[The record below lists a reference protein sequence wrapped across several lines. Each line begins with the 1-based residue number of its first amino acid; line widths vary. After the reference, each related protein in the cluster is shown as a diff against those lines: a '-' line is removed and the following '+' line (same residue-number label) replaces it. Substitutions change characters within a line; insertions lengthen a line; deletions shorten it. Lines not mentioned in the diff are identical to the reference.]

1 MVDYSAL
8 RIVGRVICTSIYI
21 LVTSQILRVLQ
32 LGVGLDTN
40 AVVYDIRDASETALL
55 ALEQLRGTSA
65 TQAGQEALGT
75 QLATIEALLKGIV
88 PARTASSS
96 SSATDTMLARLLA
109 EFQVRLIVLFAEL
122 TLLYPANV
130 LYLLYCFLQSATARY
145 DRSPASAI
153 PPEFAGVLE
162 RISSAMEKQV
172 RWLARQARDPVELS
186 VRSTACAFIGLF
198 QAAVLLALES
208 KVDSVATKVDRA
220 PVGTGGADS
229 KASAIACPLITVA
242 NFGESFP
249 LALVLEAASSDGLR
263 ERDKSNKSVRGT
275 GSFGTVI
282 DAVLFGGTVPVVV
295 KVLKNSAFILGNPK
309 LLARVEAEAS
319 HQYAL
324 RSHPNIVTVYGLL
337 RDDAR
342 GILGIVMERCDAAL
356 DTVLY
361 GKGSESLRIS
371 METKFL
377 MMQQVR

>member
-1 MVDYSAL
+1 MCY
-8 RIVGRVICTSIYI
+8 IYC
-21 LVTSQILRVLQ
+21 L
-32 LGVGLDTN
+32 
-40 AVVYDIRDASETALL
+40 
-55 ALEQLRGTSA
+55 
-65 TQAGQEALGT
+65 
-75 QLATIEALLKGIV
+75 
-88 PARTASSS
+88 
-96 SSATDTMLARLLA
+96 
-109 EFQVRLIVLFAEL
+109 
-122 TLLYPANV
+122 
-130 LYLLYCFLQSATARY
+130 LQSATARY

-172 RWLARQARDPVELS
+172 RWLDRQARDPAELS
-186 VRSTACAFIGLF
+186 VRSNACALVGLF

-263 ERDKSNKSVRGT
+263 ERDKSNKAVRGT

-282 DAVLFGGTVPVVV
+282 DAALFGGTVPVVV